1 MKPVLSS
8 ALLKLGSIKHGFFT
22 REGGN
27 SSGIYASLN
36 CGRGSN
42 DDPKAVEKNRQD
54 ISGYFGIASH
64 QLISPHQVHSANVI
78 GVTEAFPSANIPRVD
93 GLVTATP
100 RLALGILTADCGPIL
115 FADEK
120 SRVIGACHSGWKGA
134 IGGVIQNTIG
144 KMEDL
149 GARRTSITAVL
160 GPVISQEAYE
170 VGPEFKENFITE
182 ATENKIY
189 FRSSSRAEHFMFDLE
204 TFIIDIL
211 VQQELHHIESM
222 NICTY
227 GDEDRFFSYRRS
239 THRSEPDY
247 GRQLSAIC
255 LEP

>member
-27 SSGIYASLN
+27 SSGIYTSLN

-42 DDPKAVEKNRQD
+42 DDRESVEKNRQE
-54 ISGYFGIASH
+54 ISGYFGISSH
-64 QLISPHQVHSANVI
+64 RLISAHQVHSANVI
-78 GVTEAFPSANIPRVD
+78 EVTGAFPSEKIPKVD

-120 SRVIGACHSGWKGA
+120 ARVIGACHSGWKGA

-149 GARRTSITAVL
+149 GARRSSITAVL
-160 GPVISQEAYE
+160 GPVISQVAYE
-170 VGPEFKENFITE
+170 VGPEFKENFTAE
-182 ATENKIY
+182 ARGNNSY
-189 FRSSSRAEHFMFDLE
+189 FKSSSRAEHFMFDLE
-204 TFIIDIL
+204 TFIIDTL
-211 VQQELHHIESM
+211 YRQDLRHIESV

-227 GDEDRFFSYRRS
+227 GDEDRFFSYRRT

-255 LEP
+255 LET